1 MKKAV
6 IFDFD
11 GVVVDSEKYWIDLDD
26 QFFPVVAAGYTLE
39 HGKEMMGLGRRAGYD
54 YLVEKLHMKI
64 SYEEYCSALE
74 ERVRD
79 IYFIKTQLLPGVREL
94 LEKIVAARIPLAIAS
109 SSQHKWI
116 SGALSR
122 FGLSDVFQAISTA
135 DDVGDRTK
143 PFPDVYL
150 HAAAKLQVDPKNCVA
165 IEDSRNGI
173 KAAKAAGMYCIGL
186 QTSMSKEQDLSQA
199 DRIITSF
206 VDQTVDSLLVR

>member
-1 MKKAV
+1 MKAV

-11 GVVVDSEKYWIDLDD
+11 GVVVDSEKYWIDLDEH
-26 QFFPVVAAGYTLE
+26 FFPTVASGYTLD

-54 YLVEKLHMKI
+54 YLVEKLNMSL
-64 SYEEYCSALE
+64 SYEDYCAALE
-74 ERVRD
+74 EHVRD
-79 IYFIKTQLLPGVREL
+79 IYFTKTQLLPGVREL
-94 LEKIVAARIPLAIAS
+94 LAEIVAVNMPLAIAS
-109 SSQHKWI
+109 SSRHKWI

-122 FGLSDVFQAISTA
+122 FGLAEVFHAISTA

-150 HAAAKLQVDPKNCVA
+150 HAAAALGVDPADCLA

-186 QTSMSKEQDLSQA
+186 QTDMSKEQDLSQA
-199 DRIITSF
+199 DRLIMGFQGVTLSA
-206 VDQTVDSLLVR
+206 LLGK